1 MKQIELEVP
10 IEDMD
15 EADLRATFAEVME
28 AHESNVEEYN
38 ELSEQLDEAASFKE
52 QVEALEEQLA
62 EFRAYF
68 AEKGSEVTGIS
79 EDVLAERF
87 EPAELVEF
95 AQKYDEQLVA
105 EFSAE
110 AEAEADAD
118 EEAEFSEEDEAE
130 GGIFVEKPSK
140 APNFADN
147 DADRIEAAKQRLA
160 GIGGIALD

>member
-1 MKQIELEVP
+1 MQHIELEVP

-38 ELSEQLDEAASFKE
+38 ELSEQLEAAAEYKE
-52 QVEALEEQLA
+52 QVEDMEGQLS

-68 AEKGSEVTGIS
+68 ARKGAEVTGIS
-79 EDVLAERF
+79 EEVLAERF
-87 EPAELVEF
+87 EPTELVEF
-95 AQKYDEQLVA
+95 AQKYDEQVA

-110 AEAEADAD
+110 AD
-118 EEAEFSEEDEAE
+118 EGDESDDAEFSEEAE
-130 GGIFVEKPSK
+130 EGASLFVEKPSK
-140 APNFADN
+140 VGDFSDN
-147 DADRIEAAKQRLA
+147 EDRIEAARQRLA